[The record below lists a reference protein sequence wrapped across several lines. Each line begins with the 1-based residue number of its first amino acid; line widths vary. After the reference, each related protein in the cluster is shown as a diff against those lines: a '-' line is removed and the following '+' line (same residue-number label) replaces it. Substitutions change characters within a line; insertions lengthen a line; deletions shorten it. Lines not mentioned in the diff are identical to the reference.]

1 MRVENFNREVNL
13 LEIAQRGMNANRA
26 GNAATEK
33 VQKENFSKELANA
46 CRVNFSK
53 HARER
58 LFSRGI
64 ELSDSKLTQLSEAID
79 KAQTKGSRETL
90 ILDDNSAFVV
100 SVPSRTVV
108 TAFGKENLREG
119 VVTSIDSAIVL

>member
-1 MRVENFNREVNL
+1 MRVENFNQDVNL
-13 LEIAQRGMNANRA
+13 LEIATRGTGAGRASSANAEKPQRD
-26 GNAATEK
+26 
-33 VQKENFSKELANA
+33 NFSRELANA

-53 HARER
+53 HARDR

-64 ELSDSKLTQLSEAID
+64 ELSDSKLTQLSQAID

-90 ILDDNSAFVV
+90 ILDDNSAYVV
-100 SVPSRTVV
+100 SVPTRTVV
-108 TAFGKENLREG
+108 TAFGKDNLREG